1 MPLLKAVPVGSHRF
15 QIPAFEGRCFRQVL
29 TLFPSLGELRL
40 LSGFRLVGHG
50 GGAGLSRVILRRRPL
65 FALQAAGPT
74 PCFFQLSATGD
85 GTVVRMPF
93 MPSSLSGCCFR
104 TALSFP
110 PPLSPLRLTLRQ
122 HRQPHPL
129 SLRNHH
135 GGWGKFAGS
144 GDLGHP
150 IHCHPFPE
158 WGQSASGEFQ
168 IQAESRSG
176 VHRPYGRRAGFLGP
190 GGELRLGLGGQRWN
204 VLGLRSKRDAGSP
217 LSGPLKSV

>member
-1 MPLLKAVPVGSHRF
+1 MLPPGSHTSLLPRRAPSP
-15 QIPAFEGRCFRQVL
+15 IRLPIGRPRRQ
-29 TLFPSLGELRL
+29 G
-40 LSGFRLVGHG
+40 RLVQRCTTQ
-50 GGAGLSRVILRRRPL
+50 AP
-65 FALQAAGPT
+65 ALCAPGSGPT
-74 PCFFQLSATGD
+74 PCFFQLSAAGD

-93 MPSSLSGCCFR
+93 MPSSLSGRCFH

-144 GDLGHP
+144 SASGPP
-150 IHCHPFPE
+150 IHRHPLPE
-158 WGQSASGEFQ
+158 SGQSAPGEFQ
-168 IQAESRSG
+168 AQAESRSG
-176 VHRPYGRRAGFLGP
+176 VHRPYGRRARFLGP

-204 VLGLRSKRDAGSP
+204 VLGWRRKRDAGSP
-217 LSGPLKSV
+217 LSGPLKSVFSFSVILR